1 METLDICYINLGHL
15 LSCLPQSQSNPQQLH
30 NTLLYFV
37 GLQGRE
43 REDAIGGGRAGSVH
57 FMANGGV
64 RNEKEKEKEEER
76 SALARS
82 LGGGRGIE
90 GDRLHRERA
99 SQGCT

>member
-1 METLDICYINLGHL
+1 MSPSIPI
-15 LSCLPQSQSNPQQLH
+15 QSSTTTQH
-30 NTLLYFV
+30 AFV
-37 GLQGRE
+37 FCWFARERE

-82 LGGGRGIE
+82 LAPSAAAE
-90 GDRLHRERA
+90 E
-99 SQGCT
+99 